1 MRILGAILV
10 VVGVLALVYGGIRYT
25 KQEKVIDVGPIEA
38 TVEHK
43 KTIPLPPLAGAAAL
57 VAGIIL
63 ISRRDRVA

>member
-1 MRILGAILV
+1 MRALGSILV
-10 VVGVLALVYGGIRYT
+10 VLGVLALVYGGIRYT
-25 KQEKVIDVGPIEA
+25 KQEKVVDVGPIEA

>member
-1 MRILGAILV
+1 MRVLGAILIV
-10 VVGVLALVYGGIRYT
+10 LGVLALVYGGIRYT

-38 TVEHK
+38 SVEHK

>member
-1 MRILGAILV
+1 MRVLGAILV
-10 VVGVLALVYGGIRYT
+10 VLGVLALVYGGIRYT

-38 TVEHK
+38 TVEHQ
-43 KTIPLPPLAGAAAL
+43 KTVPLPPLAGAVAV

>member
-10 VVGVLALVYGGIRYT
+10 VLGVLALVYGGIRYT
-25 KQEKVIDVGPIEA
+25 KQEKVVDVGPIEA

>member
-10 VVGVLALVYGGIRYT
+10 VLGVLALVYGGIRYT
-25 KQEKVIDVGPIEA
+25 KQEKVVDVGPIEA

-43 KTIPLPPLAGAAAL
+43 KTIPLPPLAGAAAV

>member
-1 MRILGAILV
+1 MRVLGAILV
-10 VVGVLALVYGGIRYT
+10 IVGVLALVYGGIRYT
-25 KQEKVIDVGPIEA
+25 KQEKVVDVGPIEA

>member
-1 MRILGAILV
+1 MCVLGAILV
-10 VVGVLALVYGGIRYT
+10 IVGVLALVYGGIRYT
-25 KQEKVIDVGPIEA
+25 KQEKVVDVGPIEA

>member
-1 MRILGAILV
+1 MRALGAILV
-10 VVGVLALVYGGIRYT
+10 VLGVLALVYGGIRYT
-25 KQEKVIDVGPIEA
+25 KQEKVVDVGPIEA

>member
-1 MRILGAILV
+1 MKVLGAILIV
-10 VVGVLALVYGGIRYT
+10 LGVLALVYGDIRYT

-38 TVEHK
+38 SVEHH
-43 KTIPLPPLAGAAAL
+43 KTFPLPPLAGAAAL

>member
-1 MRILGAILV
+1 MRVLGAILI

-25 KQEKVIDVGPIEA
+25 KQDKVVDVGPIQA

-63 ISRRDRVA
+63 ISRRDCVA

>member
-38 TVEHK
+38 SVEHK
-43 KTIPLPPLAGAAAL
+43 KTIPLPPLAGAAAV

-63 ISRRDRVA
+63 ISRRERVA

>member
-1 MRILGAILV
+1 MRVLGAILV
-10 VVGVLALVYGGIRYT
+10 VLGVLALVYGGIRYT
-25 KQEKVIDVGPIEA
+25 KQEKVVDVGPIEA
-38 TVEHK
+38 SVEHK

>member
-1 MRILGAILV
+1 MPARKPPNV
-10 VVGVLALVYGGIRYT
+10 VALVYGGIRYT
-25 KQEKVIDVGPIEA
+25 KQEKVVDVGPIEA

>member
-1 MRILGAILV
+1 MRVLGAILI

-25 KQEKVIDVGPIEA
+25 KQDKVVDVGPIQA

>member
-1 MRILGAILV
+1 MRVLGAILV
-10 VVGVLALVYGGIRYT
+10 VLGVLALVYGGIQYT

-38 TVEHK
+38 SVAHK

-57 VAGIIL
+57 VAGIFL